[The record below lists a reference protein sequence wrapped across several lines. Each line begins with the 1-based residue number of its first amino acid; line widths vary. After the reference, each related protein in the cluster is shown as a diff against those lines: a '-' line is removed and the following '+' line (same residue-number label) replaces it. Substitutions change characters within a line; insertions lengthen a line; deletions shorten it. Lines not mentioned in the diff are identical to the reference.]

1 MDSLRKR
8 AGAALLSVVLVWALV
23 ACGGGDDPP
32 GYSKVVT
39 FGDSLSDVG
48 TYRTAGMA
56 ARGGGKFTVNDG
68 AIWVER
74 VAQDRGLAVP
84 CAAEIGLES
93 SGAVASL
100 AQASSFQNNCFGYAQ
115 GGARVTNP
123 IGPNNK
129 VLLAVGNPDGQYGQ
143 LTVPV
148 ATQVARHLAKA
159 GGRFDGSELVLVLAG
174 GNDVFM
180 NLGAVGA
187 GQITP
192 TAAVVAMAT
201 AAGEL
206 AAYVRSQI
214 VGKGASHVVVVNL
227 PDASQT
233 PFAYSLAPATQGL
246 IAQMSIAFNVSLAN
260 GLNDAPGVL
269 LVDAYSRGR
278 EQVASPGSFGLT
290 NVTLPACDLAATA
303 LNGFVL
309 GSLGCS
315 GATLIPGDVSH
326 YQFADGV
333 HPAPFGHQL
342 LANLVLDRM
351 SFAGWR

>member
-1 MDSLRKR
+1 MRSLRIR
-8 AGAALLSVVLVWALV
+8 AGAWLLPLLLV
-23 ACGGGDDPP
+23 ACGGGDDDAPS
-32 GYSKVVT
+32 YSSVVT

-56 ARGGGKFTVNDG
+56 ALGGGKFTVNDG
-68 AIWVER
+68 DIWVEL
-74 VAQDRGLAVP
+74 VAKDRGLTPP

-100 AQASSFQNNCFGYAQ
+100 AQASSFQDACFGYAQ

-129 VLLAVGNPDGQYGQ
+129 ALLLLGSPDGQYGQ

-148 ATQVARHLAKA
+148 ATQVARHLAKV
-159 GGRFDGSELVLVLAG
+159 GGRFSGGELVLVLAG

-180 NLGAVGA
+180 NLAAVGA
-187 GQITP
+187 AQITP
-192 TAAVVAMAT
+192 TDAVVAMAT
-201 AAGEL
+201 AGGEL
-206 AAYVRSQI
+206 AAYVRSQL
-214 VGKGASHVVVVNL
+214 VGNGARHVVVVNL
-227 PDASQT
+227 PDVSQT
-233 PFAYSLAPATQGL
+233 PFAYSLAAPTQGL

-260 GLNDAPGVL
+260 GLNDASGVL

-278 EQVASPGSFGLT
+278 EQVANPGTFGVT
-290 NVTLPACDLAATA
+290 NVTTPACDLAATA

-315 GATLIPGDVSH
+315 ETTLIAGDVSH

-333 HPAPFGHQL
+333 HPTPYGHQL
-342 LANLVLDRM
+342 LANYVLDRM
-351 SFAGWR
+351 SAVGWR